1 MDSYSYLTGFLIG
14 LLLYLFF
21 EGARLAF
28 IYSFKYRE
36 ADKSSDS
43 LLEKILVNFYKI
55 PGLFFPTRRV
65 EKNNPG
71 LF

>member
-36 ADKSSDS
+36 ADK
-43 LLEKILVNFYKI
+43 
-55 PGLFFPTRRV
+55 
-65 EKNNPG
+65 
-71 LF
+71 